1 MVEVAKVDAR
11 AAVETNVRI
20 FAFVIVDALGGA
32 QPSLA
37 LGATIRK
44 KARRKY
50 DKLTQTEDSERKWVG
65 NY

>member
-44 KARRKY
+44 
-50 DKLTQTEDSERKWVG
+50 
-65 NY
+65 